1 MAGAADARAGKDFV
15 LFRPMPYV
23 EAVRPRR
30 EAKGDVRSTECFD
43 DMGKLI
49 WLASYPKSG
58 NTWLRAF
65 LHNLMRN
72 PNEPYDINRLTDFT
86 LSDAQMRWYQ
96 LFDPRPG
103 PEISAEEVAAL
114 RPKVHEAMTRA
125 HPDTVFVK
133 THNALVEDRGTPM
146 ITMEHTAGAIY
157 VVRNPLDVVISY
169 GDHYGLTMDAAIT
182 AMATPGL
189 QSVNEEIHC
198 YERYG
203 SWSEHVMS
211 WTHRPTPGL
220 HIVRYEDMLSSPH
233 RTFAGVAAFLS
244 LKVARDRLDK
254 AIKLSS
260 FKVLREQEKRHGF
273 IERTA
278 NSQRFFREGK
288 AGQWRKALTPAQIET
303 MTSIHRE
310 QMTRFGYWPLRD
322 E

>member
-1 MAGAADARAGKDFV
+1 
-15 LFRPMPYV
+15 
-23 EAVRPRR
+23 
-30 EAKGDVRSTECFD
+30 
-43 DMGKLI
+43 MGKLI

-96 LFDPRPG
+96 AFDPRPG
-103 PEISAEEVAAL
+103 PQISKEEIAAL
-114 RPKVHEAMTRA
+114 RPRMHEAMTRA
-125 HPDTVFVK
+125 HPDTIFVK

-146 ITMEHTAGAIY
+146 ITMEYTAGAIY
-157 VVRNPLDVVISY
+157 VIRNPLDVVISY
-169 GDHYGLTMDAAIT
+169 ADHYGLTLDAAIA

-189 QSVNEEIHC
+189 QSENEEIHC

-220 HIVRYEDMLSSPH
+220 HIVRYEDMLTSPH
-233 RTFAGVAAFLS
+233 KAFAGVTAFLG
-244 LKVARDRLDK
+244 LKVPRDRLDK
-254 AIKLSS
+254 ALKLSS

-288 AGQWRKALTPAQIET
+288 AGQWRKTLTAQQIEALTAV
-303 MTSIHRE
+303 HRE
-310 QMTRFGYWPLRD
+310 QMARFGYWPLPD
-322 E
+322 G